1 MTLER
6 LEVLSEDQIVLHFLE
21 GGTLCCGPGEILDF
35 SLRPGRSLEG
45 EDWEKLQDA
54 CAFRAVRRQAAE
66 LISRRAMSAGELRR
80 KLREKG
86 ADPLHAE
93 KAAERLT
100 ELGAID
106 EGAYAAMVVRHYAAK
121 GYGRKRLEEELYRR
135 ELPRE
140 TWEEALAALPDSREV
155 LDALVQKRLRSAP
168 MDRKGLKKLADSLL
182 RRGYGWEEVRAAIAR
197 NTAQEDN
204 DFDD

>member
-1 MTLER
+1 MTLLKLEPLDEER
-6 LEVLSEDQIVLHFLE
+6 FALHFEE
-21 GGTLCCGPGEILDF
+21 GVTLRCGPKEVLDF
-35 SLRPGRSLEG
+35 SLRPGLALEG
-45 EDWEKLQDA
+45 EAWEKLEDA
-54 CAFRAVRRQAAE
+54 CAYWAVRRQAAE